1 MLPLLGLTLFVSAFL
16 LFCCEPMVGKMV
28 LPILGGA
35 ASVWTTCVLFFQ
47 SMLLAG
53 YVYTH
58 LLGKIRRVRDQI
70 LIHASLMLI
79 ALAFLPIRFSS
90 ISGHPSDAPITWLLG
105 HLLIAVGIPFAII
118 SATAPLLQYWL
129 AKTPA
134 AAGRDPYFLYAT
146 SNAGSLLALLAYPV
160 LLEPRYGVTA
170 QSRLWLDGYGV
181 LLALVAFAAVLIWKE
196 MTYIKDGETPDIDNT
211 TPAPNWETRAYWLAA
226 AFVPSALM
234 LAVTNHISLNIG
246 SVPFL
251 WVIPLA
257 VYLLTFIMAFARRIR
272 LSTALVSSI
281 ATLVLLVL
289 FPIAAVGVPVHASEI
304 WKLMAAHITI
314 LFFASLLCHSSL
326 ADRRPSTKYL
336 TEFYFVI
343 ALGGVLGGIFTAII
357 APALFS
363 TVFEYPLL
371 IALVAFFR
379 QPRNA
384 DQRMGWKDVAAVA
397 AFGLLLA
404 TAIYGIIS
412 WARIDITDFALSWND
427 LKTSNNMAIAIT
439 EIVLILAV
447 LLFRRRVFTFGLAFS
462 ILVVT
467 YALILPREFEGAA
480 RLFVARDFFGVKKV
494 LYDRNENMRKLLHG
508 DTMHGVESLDI
519 TLAGEP
525 LSYYHKT
532 GPIGDVMTMLSSRP
546 NQHVGVVG
554 LGTGTIAAYG
564 SPSRHITFFDVDP
577 QVVDI
582 ARNFFTFIRRCGN
595 DCNVIVGDGR
605 LSIQAQPDRE
615 FDLLVLDAFNSDSIP
630 AHLVSREAVRMYM
643 SKLKPAGVL
652 LFHVSNRYLDVE
664 RLATV
669 VALDEGLPAFVRHD
683 DDEEPTGKAAS
694 DYVAAVRRAEDLSD
708 IPHKEAWEQVEKPT
722 DIKAWTDDYSNMM
735 SVIRWK

>member
-1 MLPLLGLTLFVSAFL
+1 MLPLLTVTLFVSAFL

-47 SMLLAG
+47 TMLLAG

-58 LLGKIRRVRDQI
+58 LLAKLHRIRDQI
-70 LIHASLMLI
+70 FIHGLLMLA
-79 ALAFLPIRFSS
+79 ALAFLPIRFTN
-90 ISGHPSDAPITWLLG
+90 ISGHPSEAPVTWLLG
-105 HLLIAVGIPFAII
+105 HLFLTVGVPFAVI
-118 SATAPLLQYWL
+118 SATAPLLQNWL
-129 AKTPA
+129 AKTPLSP
-134 AAGRDPYFLYAT
+134 GRDPYFLYAA

-160 LLEPRYGVTA
+160 LLEPRYGVSA
-170 QSRLWLDGYGV
+170 QSRLWLIGYGV
-181 LLALVAFAAVLIWKE
+181 LIVLVGLAAALMWKE
-196 MTYIKDGETPDIDNT
+196 SSYFKGGFVDIDDLGI
-211 TPAPNWETRAYWLAA
+211 APTWGRRGQWLAA
-226 AFVPSALM
+226 SFVPSALM

-257 VYLLTFIMAFARRIR
+257 VYLLTFIMAFARRLR
-272 LSTALVSSI
+272 FPTTLVSSVATI
-281 ATLVLLVL
+281 ALLLL

-314 LFFASLLCHSSL
+314 LFFGSLLCHSVL
-326 ADRRPSTKYL
+326 ADSRPSTRYL
-336 TEFYFVI
+336 TEFYFMV
-343 ALGGVLGGIFTAII
+343 ALGGALGGIFTAII

-371 IALVAFFR
+371 VALVVFFR

-384 DQRMGWKDVAAVA
+384 DRQVGWLDSVSLL
-397 AFGLLLA
+397 AFGALLA
-404 TAIYGIIS
+404 LAIYSIVT
-412 WARIDITDFALSWND
+412 WAKIDVTEFGLSWET
-427 LKTSNNMAIAIT
+427 LKTNENKAILFT
-439 EIVLILAV
+439 EIVLILAA
-447 LLFRRRVFTFGLAFS
+447 LLFRKKTVVFGAAFS
-462 ILVVT
+462 ILMVT
-467 YALILPREFEGAA
+467 YAISLPRQFEGAS
-480 RLFVARDFFGVKKV
+480 RLYVARDFFGVKKV
-494 LYDRNENMRKLLHG
+494 LYDSNENMRKLLHG
-508 DTMHGVESLDI
+508 DTMHGVESLDVS
-519 TLAGEP
+519 LAGQP

-532 GPIGDVMTMLSSRP
+532 GPIGDVMEMLNPRP
-546 NQHVGVVG
+546 HQHVGVVG

-564 SPSRHITFFDVDP
+564 GPSRHITFFDVDP
-577 QVVDI
+577 QVVNI
-582 ARNFFTFIRRCGN
+582 ARGFFTFIRRCGN

-605 LSIQAQPDRE
+605 LSIEAQPNAE

-643 SKLKPAGVL
+643 SKLKPDGVL

-664 RLATV
+664 KLASA
-669 VALDEGLPAFVRHD
+669 VAMNEGLPAFVRRD

-694 DYVAAVRRAEDLSD
+694 DYVAAVRKAEDLD
-708 IPHKEAWEQVEKPT
+708 NIPNKDSWEQVEKPT